1 MFYKDVVWKNTF
13 YNFQSTTCCGSVIHP
28 VQGVD
33 IKPVFGRIA
42 VDSSLDHEHII
53 NATKL

>member
-1 MFYKDVVWKNTF
+1 MFYNAQF
-13 YNFQSTTCCGSVIHP
+13 TTCCGLIVRPIQS
-28 VQGVD
+28 VD
-33 IKPVFGRIA
+33 IKPVFGRIS